1 MTYEDAKVC
10 IQTLIDNPLITKGS
24 YLAQALDMAIKAL
37 EQHPQE
43 DIHREREQA
52 YMQGYEDASKR
63 YRQPQDGDLISRK
76 TLLTNL
82 WQYKMACH
90 GEVQLA
96 ILEIESL
103 VEKLP
108 SVSQPKTG
116 HWIEE
121 DMFDGDIAYRCS
133 KCNEL
138 FCLLEGTPWDNEYN
152 FCPNCG
158 ADMREDGDADA
169 T

>member
-116 HWIEE
+116 HWISREGKGQVLPFWGRYE
-121 DMFDGDIAYRCS
+121 CS
-133 KCNEL
+133 ECGECAENSS
-138 FCLLEGTPWDNEYN
+138 